1 VRGVEHVYLDEFGS
15 GLSVESSQTNGEKV
29 ELRTLRTAR
38 VLVVDDYEPWRRFVC
53 SALLRKPELEIIG
66 EVADGLDAVHKAE
79 ELHPDLILLAVGLPT
94 LNGIQTARLLRR
106 ACPASRILF
115 VSQESSPDVVSEALS
130 TGAQGY
136 VVKASASD
144 LLTGVADALA

>member
-1 VRGVEHVYLDEFGS
+1 VRGVEHVYLDEFRS

-29 ELRTLRTAR
+29 ELRTLRTVR

-79 ELHPDLILLAVGLPT
+79 ELDPDLILLDVGLPT

>member
-1 VRGVEHVYLDEFGS
+1 LD
-15 GLSVESSQTNGEKV
+15 
-29 ELRTLRTAR
+29 
-38 VLVVDDYEPWRRFVC
+38 
-53 SALLRKPELEIIG
+53 
-66 EVADGLDAVHKAE
+66 
-79 ELHPDLILLAVGLPT
+79 PDLILLDVGLPT
-94 LNGIQTARLLRR
+94 LNGIQTARLLWR

-115 VSQESSPDVVSEALS
+115 VSQESSPEVVSEALS